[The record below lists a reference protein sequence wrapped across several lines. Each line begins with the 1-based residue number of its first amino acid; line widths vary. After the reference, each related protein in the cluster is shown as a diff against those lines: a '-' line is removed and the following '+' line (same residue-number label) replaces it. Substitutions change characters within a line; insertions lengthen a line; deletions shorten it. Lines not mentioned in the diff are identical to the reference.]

1 MSVDEVRLAYLRN
14 ENSCRRCTRTRCGS
28 DSTFYLL
35 FYITDHTSQ
44 DGTLCAVLNA
54 EFIVVVSDDFDSASF
69 EVRLIWKVCRA
80 CACCR
85 EKQHGNN
92 TMTAMLV
99 SVAELS
105 NIFFV
110 LAVSICFCG
119 VFLFIIRNMIV
130 LRIHGDELMFGG
142 SGTVMTHSPRIPQM
156 EMMKVHIPFTFKL
169 HESFKSTYTEVE
181 CEVSSQVEYSL
192 QALWGV
198 SIRELHLALWKPWST
213 LRDASLNGTL
223 LQGHAQY
230 LTPPQTRQPHGEE
243 TLRLS
248 LPAPELELGTPPRL
262 CYPLVIFLTR
272 RDTGDPHPDETV
284 ALVNVVHIK
293 DSVCTLPTSILA
305 QYLKQANG
313 QLSCLKQ
320 LYLATGNS
328 TNYDEGDMSSGLGSA
343 LALAEP
349 CNNNGSTTR
358 GALVA
363 SGTGDPEG
371 SLWNTAGEQLCV
383 VCQYFPLSRALLPCR
398 HTCIC
403 ASCFGKLDR
412 CPMCRSPIKSY
423 FCIRGEEY
431 MPLETEIN
439 PCKQRQP
446 NHGPTHWLHDW
457 NDRLT
462 DFLGFA
468 R

>member
-1 MSVDEVRLAYLRN
+1 
-14 ENSCRRCTRTRCGS
+14 
-28 DSTFYLL
+28 
-35 FYITDHTSQ
+35 
-44 DGTLCAVLNA
+44 
-54 EFIVVVSDDFDSASF
+54 
-69 EVRLIWKVCRA
+69 
-80 CACCR
+80 
-85 EKQHGNN
+85 
-92 TMTAMLV
+92 MTAILV

-105 NIFFV
+105 NIFSV
-110 LAVSICFCG
+110 LAVLICFCG
-119 VFLFIIRNMIV
+119 VFLFIMRYVGNMMV
-130 LRIHGDELMFGG
+130 LRVHGDDLMFGG
-142 SGTVMTHSPRIPQM
+142 GGGGGVITHSPRIPQM

-169 HESFKSTYTEVE
+169 HESFKSTYAEVE

-192 QALWGV
+192 QAIWGV

-230 LTPPQTRQPHGEE
+230 LTQPQTQPHGEE

-272 RDTGDPHPDETV
+272 RDNRDPHPDETV

-328 TNYDEGDMSSGLGSA
+328 SNYDESDAMSSAGLGSPA

-349 CNNNGSTTR
+349 CNNNDTASGGGGGR

-363 SGTGDPEG
+363 SGQSGDQEGG

-403 ASCFGKLDR
+403 ASCFGKIDR

-423 FCIRGEEY
+423 FCIRSEEY
-431 MPLETEIN
+431 MPPEKEIN

-446 NHGPTHWLHDW
+446 SHGPTHWLHDW

>member
-1 MSVDEVRLAYLRN
+1 
-14 ENSCRRCTRTRCGS
+14 
-28 DSTFYLL
+28 
-35 FYITDHTSQ
+35 
-44 DGTLCAVLNA
+44 
-54 EFIVVVSDDFDSASF
+54 
-69 EVRLIWKVCRA
+69 
-80 CACCR
+80 
-85 EKQHGNN
+85 
-92 TMTAMLV
+92 MTAMLV
-99 SVAELS
+99 FVAELS
-105 NIFFV
+105 SNIFYV
-110 LAVSICFCG
+110 LAVLVVFCLI
-119 VFLFIIRNMIV
+119 FLFIMKNMMV
-130 LRIHGDELMFGG
+130 LRVHGDDLMFGSTG
-142 SGTVMTHSPRIPQM
+142 GVMAHAPRIPQM
-156 EMMKVHIPFTFKL
+156 KMMKVHIPFTFKL
-169 HESFKSTYTEVE
+169 HESFKSTYAEVE

-192 QALWGV
+192 QAIWGV
-198 SIRELHLALWKPWST
+198 SIRELHLALWKPWSA

-230 LTPPQTRQPHGEE
+230 FTAAQARQPHTEE

-272 RDTGDPHPDETV
+272 RDTRELHPDETV

-328 TNYDEGDMSSGLGSA
+328 TNYDDTGVSAGLGPA

-349 CNNNGSTTR
+349 CPSNGTNSR
-358 GALVA
+358 DALVA
-363 SGTGDPEG
+363 SGAGDADAG
-371 SLWNTAGEQLCV
+371 SLWNSAGEQLCV

-403 ASCFGKLDR
+403 ASCFGKLER

-423 FCIRGEEY
+423 FCIRSEEY
-431 MPLETEIN
+431 MPPEKELN
-439 PCKQRQP
+439 PCKQRPRAQ
-446 NHGPTHWLHDW
+446 HGPSHWLHDW

-462 DFLGFA
+462 DFLGFT

>member
-1 MSVDEVRLAYLRN
+1 MIQVD
-14 ENSCRRCTRTRCGS
+14 
-28 DSTFYLL
+28 
-35 FYITDHTSQ
+35 
-44 DGTLCAVLNA
+44 
-54 EFIVVVSDDFDSASF
+54 
-69 EVRLIWKVCRA
+69 K
-80 CACCR
+80 
-85 EKQHGNN
+85 
-92 TMTAMLV
+92 
-99 SVAELS
+99 
-105 NIFFV
+105 
-110 LAVSICFCG
+110 
-119 VFLFIIRNMIV
+119 
-130 LRIHGDELMFGG
+130 
-142 SGTVMTHSPRIPQM
+142 SGTDNVVLFCYLPCLS
-156 EMMKVHIPFTFKL
+156 
-169 HESFKSTYTEVE
+169 EVE

-213 LRDASLNGTL
+213 LRDASLNGNL

-230 LTPPQTRQPHGEE
+230 LTLPQTRQPHGEE

-272 RDTGDPHPDETV
+272 RDNGDPHPDETV

-328 TNYDEGDMSSGLGSA
+328 TNYDEGDVSSGLGSA

-349 CNNNGSTTR
+349 CNNSGSSAR

-439 PCKQRQP
+439 PCKQRQAS
-446 NHGPTHWLHDW
+446 HGPTHWLHDW

>member
-1 MSVDEVRLAYLRN
+1 
-14 ENSCRRCTRTRCGS
+14 
-28 DSTFYLL
+28 
-35 FYITDHTSQ
+35 
-44 DGTLCAVLNA
+44 
-54 EFIVVVSDDFDSASF
+54 
-69 EVRLIWKVCRA
+69 
-80 CACCR
+80 
-85 EKQHGNN
+85 
-92 TMTAMLV
+92 MTAMLV
-99 SVAELS
+99 FVAELS
-105 NIFFV
+105 SNIFSV
-110 LAVSICFCG
+110 LAVLICFCG
-119 VFLFIIRNMIV
+119 VFLFIMRNMMV
-130 LRIHGDELMFGG
+130 LRVHGDDLMFGG
-142 SGTVMTHSPRIPQM
+142 TSGVMAHSPRIPQM
-156 EMMKVHIPFTFKL
+156 KMMKVHIPFTFKL
-169 HESFKSTYTEVE
+169 HESFKSTYAEVE

-192 QALWGV
+192 QAIWGV
-198 SIRELHLALWKPWST
+198 SIRELHLALWKPWSA

-230 LTPPQTRQPHGEE
+230 FTPPQAQPHGEE

-272 RDTGDPHPDETV
+272 RDTRELHPDETV

-328 TNYDEGDMSSGLGSA
+328 TNYDEMGVSSGLGPA

-349 CNNNGSTTR
+349 CPNNGGNSR
-358 GALVA
+358 DALVA
-363 SGTGDPEG
+363 SAAGDNEG
-371 SLWNTAGEQLCV
+371 SLWSSAGEQLCV

-431 MPLETEIN
+431 MPPETELN
-439 PCKQRQP
+439 PCKQRRPGGQQQ
-446 NHGPTHWLHDW
+446 HGTGPSHWLHDW

-462 DFLGFA
+462 DFLGFT

>member
-1 MSVDEVRLAYLRN
+1 
-14 ENSCRRCTRTRCGS
+14 
-28 DSTFYLL
+28 
-35 FYITDHTSQ
+35 
-44 DGTLCAVLNA
+44 
-54 EFIVVVSDDFDSASF
+54 
-69 EVRLIWKVCRA
+69 
-80 CACCR
+80 
-85 EKQHGNN
+85 
-92 TMTAMLV
+92 MTAMLV
-99 SVAELS
+99 FVAELS
-105 NIFFV
+105 YNIFSV
-110 LAVSICFCG
+110 LAVFICFCG
-119 VFLFIIRNMIV
+119 VFLFIMRNMMV
-130 LRIHGDELMFGG
+130 LRVHGDDLMFGG
-142 SGTVMTHSPRIPQM
+142 TGGVLTHSPRIPQM
-156 EMMKVHIPFTFKL
+156 KMMKVHIPFTFKL
-169 HESFKSTYTEVE
+169 HESFKSTYAEVE

-192 QALWGV
+192 QAIWGV
-198 SIRELHLALWKPWST
+198 SIRELHLALWKPWSA
-213 LRDASLNGTL
+213 LRDASLNGSL

-230 LTPPQTRQPHGEE
+230 FTPPQAQPHGEE
-243 TLRLS
+243 TLSLS

-272 RDTGDPHPDETV
+272 RDTRELHPDETV

-328 TNYDEGDMSSGLGSA
+328 TNYDEMGVSSGLGPA

-349 CNNNGSTTR
+349 CPNNGAGSR
-358 GALVA
+358 DALVA
-363 SGTGDPEG
+363 SGPGDTEG
-371 SLWNTAGEQLCV
+371 SLWNSAGEQLCV

-431 MPLETEIN
+431 MPPEKELS
-439 PCKQRQP
+439 PCKQRSPRPQQG
-446 NHGPTHWLHDW
+446 NGPSHWLHDW

>member
-1 MSVDEVRLAYLRN
+1 
-14 ENSCRRCTRTRCGS
+14 
-28 DSTFYLL
+28 
-35 FYITDHTSQ
+35 
-44 DGTLCAVLNA
+44 
-54 EFIVVVSDDFDSASF
+54 
-69 EVRLIWKVCRA
+69 
-80 CACCR
+80 
-85 EKQHGNN
+85 
-92 TMTAMLV
+92 MTAMLI
-99 SVAELS
+99 SVVELS
-105 NIFFV
+105 NI
-110 LAVSICFCG
+110 LAVFAVFLIICLFG
-119 VFLFIIRNMIV
+119 VFLIVMRNMV
-130 LRIHGDELMFGG
+130 LRVHGDDFMFGG
-142 SGTVMTHSPRIPQM
+142 NAGAMPHSPRIPQM
-156 EMMKVHIPFTFKL
+156 KMMKVHIPFTFKL
-169 HESFKSTYTEVE
+169 HESSKSTYAEVE

-192 QALWGV
+192 QAIWGV
-198 SIRELHLALWKPWST
+198 SIRELHLALWKPWNAM
-213 LRDASLNGTL
+213 RDASLNGTL

-230 LTPPQTRQPHGEE
+230 LTPPQIQPHGEE

-272 RDTGDPHPDETV
+272 KDNRDPHPDETV

-328 TNYDEGDMSSGLGSA
+328 TSYDEGDVSSGIGPA

-349 CNNNGSTTR
+349 CNNSNGNTR
-358 GALVA
+358 DALVA
-363 SGTGDPEG
+363 SGASDNEG
-371 SLWNTAGEQLCV
+371 SLWNSAGEQLCV

-431 MPLETEIN
+431 MPNDNDIN
-439 PCKQRQP
+439 PCKQRQAT
-446 NHGPTHWLHDW
+446 HGPSHWLHDW